1 MFVTAAHTSMN
12 NLFRPIKFKQGSVVL
27 IQGAS
32 SGLGKEM
39 AKRYAQ
45 RDCPVMCSGRNEAE
59 LKSLVEHCRKEYGN
73 EDVHYKVA
81 EATSEA
87 DAKALVEFTMEK
99 FGRIDILV
107 LAAGIASHTSFKDMK
122 NMEDFKKI
130 IDVNVM
136 GYVNLTRHA
145 LEPIRNTKG

>member
-1 MFVTAAHTSMN
+1 MFVTAAHPYMN
-12 NLFRPIKFKQGSVVL
+12 KLFRPIKFKQGSVVL

-59 LKSLVEHCRKEYGN
+59 LQSLVDYCRKEYGN
-73 EDVHYKVA
+73 KNVHYKVA
-81 EATSEA
+81 EATSES
-87 DAKALVEFTMEK
+87 DAKALVEYTIEK

-107 LAAGIASHTSFKDMK
+107 LAAGIASHTNFKDMPD
-122 NMEDFKKI
+122 MGDFRKI
-130 IDVNVM
+130 MDVNVM
-136 GYVNLTRHA
+136 GYVNLVRHA
-145 LEPIRNTKG
+145 LESIRNTKG